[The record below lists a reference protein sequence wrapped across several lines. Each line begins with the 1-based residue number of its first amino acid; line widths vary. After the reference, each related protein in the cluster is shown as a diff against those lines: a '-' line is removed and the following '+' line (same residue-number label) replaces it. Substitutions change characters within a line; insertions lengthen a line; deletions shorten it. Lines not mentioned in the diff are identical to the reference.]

1 MIELL
6 LHTAVIWFIIGFIL
20 FILEFIVPGLILF
33 FFAVGAWTVAFLAVF
48 VDIPLT
54 AQLLIFVLTS
64 VLTIFI
70 LRKWLRKRLYGNQPS
85 TQILE
90 DEFLGKFGIAE
101 TPISPGYD
109 GKLDFKGTSWQATSA
124 DIIAAGE
131 SVEIIGNES
140 ILLIVKSTKT
150 I

>member
-1 MIELL
+1 MDIL

-20 FILEFIVPGLILF
+20 FILEFVVPGLILF
-33 FFAVGAWTVAFLAVF
+33 FFAVGAWTVSILSIF

-54 AQLLIFVLTS
+54 GQLLIFVITS
-64 VLTIFI
+64 ILSIFI
-70 LRKWLRKRLYGNQPS
+70 LRKWLKKKLYGDQS
-85 TQILE
+85 SRQLLE

-101 TPISPGYD
+101 TPITPGNN
-109 GKLDFKGTSWQATSA
+109 GKIDFKGTSWQATSA
-124 DIIAAGE
+124 DVIAAGE
-131 SVEIIGNES
+131 SVEIIGNDS

>member
-6 LHTAVIWFIIGFIL
+6 LHTAVIWFVIGFIL

-33 FFAVGAWTVAFLAVF
+33 FFAVGAWTVAFLSVF
-48 VDIPLT
+48 VEMPLT
-54 AQLLIFVLTS
+54 AQLLIFVVTS
-64 VLTIFI
+64 VLTIFV
-70 LRKWLRKRLYGNQPS
+70 LRKWLQKRLYGNQVS

-90 DEFLGKFGIAE
+90 DEFLGKIGLAE
-101 TPISPGYD
+101 TPISPGID
-109 GKLDFKGTSWQATSA
+109 GKIDFKGTSWQAKSA

-140 ILLIVKSTKT
+140 IVLIVKSIKT
-150 I
+150 L